1 MLPSALP
8 TASAPAITHFRGSI
22 AHPTRLLCTLRRR
35 CRHRRRNTHYQ
46 AGATPYLGRTC
57 TGWIAPASPGA
68 PEVGLAITAFGC
80 CILTSS
86 TMTQSSNAAAVKA
99 GTPAP
104 GTQIVDS
111 TGAVVGNFCGFGCV
125 TRNVNGVWLSLVSGV
140 RRDGLVVSSTT
151 PVPFMYTSS
160 NCSGTAYLDAT
171 SIPINGYMV
180 NGVAI
185 SGVATTATLYY
196 PATPYQSLL
205 ISSSNNGGACQ
216 VANPP
221 FMVDAGVATTTPLTV
236 VPPLSIQ

>member
-1 MLPSALP
+1 MKIRHHRIGLRADANNPFLSAGSALHVRTNNRQNTKDNRERMKP
-8 TASAPAITHFRGSI
+8 WIC
-22 AHPTRLLCTLRRR
+22 RL
-35 CRHRRRNTHYQ
+35 
-46 AGATPYLGRTC
+46 
-57 TGWIAPASPGA
+57 
-68 PEVGLAITAFGC
+68 LAITALGSCF
-80 CILTSS
+80 LTSWG
-86 TMTQSSNAAAVKA
+86 MTQPSNAAAVKT

-111 TGAVVGNFCGFGCV
+111 TGAVIGNFCGFGCV
-125 TRNVNGVWLSLVSGV
+125 TRNVNGVWLVLRDSVS
-140 RRDGLVVSSTT
+140 RDGLITEPPDFVGISNAIL
-151 PVPFMYTSS
+151 YTSS
-160 NCSGTAYLDAT
+160 NCSGAVYLDAS

-180 NGVAI
+180 GQVSGGVH
-185 SGVATTATLYY
+185 TTATIYY